1 MSNNKIVRLP
11 ASEQIPTI
19 MKELQTA
26 VDTLKEMGA
35 GVSVFGSA
43 RIKPGHPYYELG
55 RRLAEAGVTL
65 IAGGGPGLMEAAN
78 KGAYE
83 AGGQSV
89 GLNIRLPH
97 ETTNN
102 PYQTHSLQF
111 EYFYSRKATFFMHSW
126 AYIALPG
133 GFGTLDELFEVMTL
147 VQTGKV
153 PPAPIVLIGTSFWSG
168 LIDWIGEH
176 LMEMGLIGP
185 KDLNLLVLTDDLDE
199 VMGYINQC
207 CVLPRA
213 EPALPQ

>member
-1 MSNNKIVRLP
+1 
-11 ASEQIPTI
+11 
-19 MKELQTA
+19 
-26 VDTLKEMGA
+26 
-35 GVSVFGSA
+35 
-43 RIKPGHPYYELG
+43 
-55 RRLAEAGVTL
+55 
-65 IAGGGPGLMEAAN
+65 
-78 KGAYE
+78 
-83 AGGQSV
+83 
-89 GLNIRLPH
+89 
-97 ETTNN
+97 
-102 PYQTHSLQF
+102 
-111 EYFYSRKATFFMHSW
+111 MHSW
-126 AYIALPG
+126 VYIALPG

-168 LIDWIGEH
+168 LIEWIGDQ